1 MQSDEKPWAQL
12 SPEEKA
18 ERRWASFL
26 EPGLQFASPEASA
39 DYRARAERL
48 KTAILLQGT
57 PDRVPVCTLTG
68 LYPATSRGMTPYEA
82 MHDYP
87 RAAQAWLDCT
97 RALQADSLLSPLFA
111 AIPGRAFDI
120 LDVAVLSWPGHGVAE
135 TAGFQY
141 NEKEWMLPEEYDQL
155 IDDPTDYLLHVWL
168 PRTVPGMGG
177 FAGLVAPLDMVE
189 IVASPTYLM
198 RWASPEVQTSLEK
211 LAAAGR
217 ECNDWGAAFFPL
229 LGQLVA
235 EGFPSPI
242 GAMSLAPFDFIGDTL
257 RGTRGIIVDMFRQ
270 PDTLLE
276 ACDRLAPL
284 CVKWVTRRANPHS
297 APLVFMPLHK
307 GADGFMNVE
316 QFERFYWPSL
326 RKVIMGLVEEGFVP
340 YLFAEG
346 AYGSRLESI
355 RDIPFGRTVWHF
367 DHTDMRRAKDILG
380 GIACIQGNVPLS
392 VLQLGTADE
401 VRDYSRDLVRAAG
414 PGGGFI
420 LDVGAVVDHAREE
433 NMLAMIQV
441 AKESVY

>member
-1 MQSDEKPWAQL
+1 
-12 SPEEKA
+12 
-18 ERRWASFL
+18 
-26 EPGLQFASPEASA
+26 
-39 DYRARAERL
+39 
-48 KTAILLQGT
+48 
-57 PDRVPVCTLTG
+57 
-68 LYPATSRGMTPYEA
+68 MTPYEA

-97 RALQADSLLSPLFA
+97 HALQADSLLSPLFA

-307 GADGFMNVE
+307 GADGFMSDE
-316 QFERFYWPSL
+316 QFKTFYWPTL
-326 RKVIMGLVEEGFVP
+326 RKVLLQVIDAGVLP
-340 YLFAEG
+340 HLFAEG
-346 AYGSRLESI
+346 RYGSRLETI
-355 RDIPFGRTVWHF
+355 MDLPKGKTVWHF
-367 DHTDMRRAKDILG
+367 DQTDMARAKETIG
-380 GIACIQGNVPLS
+380 TVACLEGNIPLS
-392 VLQLGTADE
+392 LFHAGTVDE
-401 VRDYSRDLVRAAG
+401 IAAYTRKLIDTAG
-414 PGGGFI
+414 EGGGYI
-420 LDVGAVVDHAREE
+420 VNLGAGADKGKIE
-433 NMLAMIQV
+433 NLRAVIDTVM
-441 AKESVY
+441 EYGVY